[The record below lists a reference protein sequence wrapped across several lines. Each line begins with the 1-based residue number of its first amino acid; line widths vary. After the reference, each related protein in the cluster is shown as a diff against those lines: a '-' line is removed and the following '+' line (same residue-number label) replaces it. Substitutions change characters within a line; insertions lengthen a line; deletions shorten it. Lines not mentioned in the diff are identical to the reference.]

1 MGSTEGAVF
10 IDSYQKETVV
20 VPDPETGKPETVEDP
35 DISINNHYA
44 LSVQT
49 YNKVGPKNEVY
60 LSPGQAVAFR
70 LKMHSSAVPVSLDI
84 GAKTINGTATKL
96 VAGIVTA
103 SADMESVLTVE
114 TATRKDLTTA
124 TAMYYP
130 LAITDSMISKDH
142 YCYIV
147 IMNGM
152 DGTDPRNGDHVLS
165 ITDIKV
171 CYSNVL
177 TQQLPEDGS
186 GDPEIHKRTVTEE
199 EPISFLVDRNTAEAA
214 AFFLR
219 KEMETPILDSDTKI
233 YHSLN
238 LASDISLNYVVAKS
252 DLEGADSFYMQ
263 CEVPLYEGN
272 LRAGSKTLILQPV
285 EKSGLYYFTLDG
297 ITAIQMNDVIRATL
311 YMTKDGQAFCSETD
325 SYSIAQYA
333 YTQLNKTGITES
345 LKTLCADLLRYGSK
359 AQIFKAY
366 RTDSLADANMTEE
379 HRACLSDIE
388 AVTFGNTNR
397 VLDDL
402 TNAPI
407 TWAGKSLNLESKVAL
422 KFVFN
427 PAAYKGDLTAL
438 TLRISHTDT
447 QGATKTATVSNPEL
461 YNESL
466 GYYVFTV
473 DSLLAAELRAV
484 VSAQIYNGD
493 TPVSATLQ
501 YSPDTYGNNKTG
513 VLEDLCK
520 ALFAYSDSAKAYFQ

>member
-1 MGSTEGAVF
+1 
-10 IDSYQKETVV
+10 
-20 VPDPETGKPETVEDP
+20 
-35 DISINNHYA
+35 
-44 LSVQT
+44 
-49 YNKVGPKNEVY
+49 
-60 LSPGQAVAFR
+60 
-70 LKMHSSAVPVSLDI
+70 
-84 GAKTINGTATKL
+84 
-96 VAGIVTA
+96 
-103 SADMESVLTVE
+103 
-114 TATRKDLTTA
+114 
-124 TAMYYP
+124 
-130 LAITDSMISKDH
+130 
-142 YCYIV
+142 
-147 IMNGM
+147 
-152 DGTDPRNGDHVLS
+152 
-165 ITDIKV
+165 
-171 CYSNVL
+171 
-177 TQQLPEDGS
+177 
-186 GDPEIHKRTVTEE
+186 
-199 EPISFLVDRNTAEAA
+199 
-214 AFFLR
+214 
-219 KEMETPILDSDTKI
+219 
-233 YHSLN
+233 
-238 LASDISLNYVVAKS
+238 
-252 DLEGADSFYMQ
+252 
-263 CEVPLYEGN
+263 
-272 LRAGSKTLILQPV
+272 
-285 EKSGLYYFTLDG
+285 
-297 ITAIQMNDVIRATL
+297 MNDVIRATL